1 MSVSHSNPNPK
12 ATTPSTPRFSLGHIY
27 STPGAQEAL
36 ERYHTNPLKLIGR
49 HVAGDWGDVCPEDAQ
64 ANEEALQ
71 FGTRILSSYL
81 LMPPTDEAETLASA
95 KVWLITE
102 ADRSATTILLPDEY

>member
-1 MSVSHSNPNPK
+1 MSVSHSNPSSK
-12 ATTPSTPRFSLGHIY
+12 ATTPSAPRFSLGHIY
-27 STPGAQEAL
+27 SPPGAQEAL
-36 ERYHTNPLKLIGR
+36 KRYHTNPLQLIGR
-49 HVAGDWGDVCPEDAQ
+49 HVVGDWGDVCPEDAQ

-81 LMPPTDEAETLASA
+81 LTPPTDETLTPA

-102 ADRSATTILLPDEY
+102 ADRSATTILLPEEY